1 MNKRKVNFDAR
12 RISLWHFAVFAMG
25 AIVGSILGGFYGA
38 AYTSAAVIVTCWFAA
53 LMLVAFDRSRVRAP
67 RSASAG
73 RRWQSPMRA
82 HGGVSDAAAAPP
94 KGRRGGAGTAVNLDA
109 ARRTRLRT
117 IAGGKSEPPWRA
129 S

>member
-1 MNKRKVNFDAR
+1 MNKRKVNSDAR
-12 RISLWHFAVFAMG
+12 KISLWHFAAFAMG
-25 AIVGSILGGFYGA
+25 AVVGSILGGFYGA

-67 RSASAG
+67 RTPSAG

-82 HGGVSDAAAAPP
+82 MGGVSAAAPP
-94 KGRRGGAGTAVNLDA
+94 KGRRGAGTAVSLDA

-117 IAGGKSEPPWRA
+117 IAGGKNEPPWRA